1 MQVLLTNDDGI
12 DATGIRVLAEALSEI
27 ATVTVVAPAEDQSA
41 VGRALSDTV
50 AVEERDSKKSYAEY
64 AVSGTP
70 ADCTVAGLY
79 SLCPDTDLVVAGC
92 NRGANLSAYTL
103 GRSGTVS
110 AAVEATFF
118 DVPAMA
124 VSLYIPGD
132 REFET
137 LATTPE
143 AYAEAARATTYLAE
157 HTGGDGVFEQ
167 ADYLNVNAPLPEK
180 GTGGRTDEGGDE
192 NSESIGDGDD
202 IGASMVVT
210 HPSRVCDMNAVREG
224 DSITIRDRIWD
235 RMAEDDL
242 PDDAGSDR
250 RTVMDG
256 DVSVS
261 PLTAPH
267 TTERHD
273 VLDALADA
281 YRA

>member
-12 DATGIRVLAEALSEI
+12 DATGIRVLAEALSEV
-27 ATVTVVAPAEDQSA
+27 ADVTVVAPAEDQSA
-41 VGRALSDTV
+41 VGRTLSSTV
-50 AVEERDSKKSYAEY
+50 AVEERDSKRSYAEY

-132 REFET
+132 RDFET
-137 LATTPE
+137 LATSPA

-157 HTGGDGVFEQ
+157 HTDGDGVFDQ
-167 ADYLNVNAPLPEK
+167 ADYLNVNAPLPEES
-180 GTGGRTDEGGDE
+180 TDGRTGEDRE
-192 NSESIGDGDD
+192 GDGESMGAGDGT
-202 IGASMVVT
+202 GASMVVT
-210 HPSRVCDMNAVREG
+210 HPSRVCDMDAVREG
-224 DSITIRDRIWD
+224 DSITIHDRIWN
-235 RMAEDDL
+235 RMAEGDI

-273 VLDALADA
+273 ALDALADA
-281 YRA
+281 YPA